1 MHGSLKKK
9 KSQLKQKLNSKSNGD
24 GDSQSISQPY
34 GTVYDAAFS
43 IRKKKLPIGKICFS
57 KLSFL
62 LFLTLKQN
70 LFL

>member
-43 IRKKKLPIGKICFS
+43 IRKKNCQLGKYVFRNYHSCCF
-57 KLSFL
+57 
-62 LFLTLKQN
+62 
-70 LFL
+70 